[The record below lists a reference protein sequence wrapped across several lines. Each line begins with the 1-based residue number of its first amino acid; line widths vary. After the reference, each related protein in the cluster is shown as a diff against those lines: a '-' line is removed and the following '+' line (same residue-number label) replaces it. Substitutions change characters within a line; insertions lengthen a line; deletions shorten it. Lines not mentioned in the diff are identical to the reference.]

1 MFDWPNLSAI
11 GCKTVIQSLI
21 PDAVIH
27 YKLVLDDFDRYD
39 YVNVAN
45 CDHHNGI
52 AIGLRSNKNIVPTGY
67 GHGIRHGPY
76 SGDVVDQW
84 TICIGCGRV
93 KLRNNFL
100 LAPGTLGIGKHRF
113 YNSAVPPSR

>member
-1 MFDWPNLSAI
+1 MFDWQNLSAI
-11 GCKTVIQSLI
+11 GCKTVIQSLE

-39 YVNVAN
+39 YVNVAS

-67 GHGIRHGPY
+67 GQSIRDGPY

-100 LAPGTLGIGKHRF
+100 LAPGTKLRL
-113 YNSAVPPSR
+113 SAIREPSR